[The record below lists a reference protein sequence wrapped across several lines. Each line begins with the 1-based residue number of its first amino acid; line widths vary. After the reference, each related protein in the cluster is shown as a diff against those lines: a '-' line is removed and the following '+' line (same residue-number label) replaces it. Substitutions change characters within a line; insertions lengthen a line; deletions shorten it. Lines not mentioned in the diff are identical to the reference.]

1 LISIINLKFSEFSE
15 LKRYTHCANDIIDF
29 GITTGDMQPM
39 NKYGGGVRAARF
51 GTAGGEQEQLTE

>member
-1 LISIINLKFSEFSE
+1 LKFSEFSE